1 MDNEGDNCL
10 LLTNTLYFYGIMNL
24 AQEKILKLIT
34 DYLKEHPD
42 QRFGQ
47 ILFNMGINEFRQD
60 KNEEFLLRDIYNDS
74 DDEIVKRIENNIEYI
89 QYQNIIKNKLLKNT
103 FNLEGMTVNERL
115 FANNLMDDFDFYINR
130 NKKIARYILESIKID
145 EASIKKIVE

>member
-1 MDNEGDNCL
+1 
-10 LLTNTLYFYGIMNL
+10 MNL
-24 AQEKILKLIT
+24 AHEKILKLIT

-115 FANNLMDDFDFYINR
+115 FASNLMDDFDFYINR

-145 EASIKKIVE
+145 EASIKKILE

>member
-1 MDNEGDNCL
+1 MDNEGDNYL
-10 LLTNTLYFYGIMNL
+10 LLTNRLYFYGIMNL
-24 AQEKILKLIT
+24 THEKILKLIT

-74 DDEIVKRIENNIEYI
+74 DDIYK
-89 QYQNIIKNKLLKNT
+89 
-103 FNLEGMTVNERL
+103 
-115 FANNLMDDFDFYINR
+115 
-130 NKKIARYILESIKID
+130 
-145 EASIKKIVE
+145 